1 MKDTPAWIL
10 HLRKLKEE
18 LAVQEDKWDH
28 REEERASIERKREEI
43 RMLEEEHER
52 EQSLER
58 RRKVQIIHED
68 QMIKEAAA
76 QLEEEKKSM
85 VDNSPDSMRHRNQS
99 ISPGAWDQ
107 EAGNLI
113 NLQNMRKNSEEN
125 SIADPTAEI
134 DQFSVWSE
142 EQMAQAL
149 SQRDAQNPQGEME
162 EEINGSQLQ
171 LMLQQS
177 HAQREAQGVL
187 DQELQQLNK
196 GGVAAINRQS
206 EQNRQKAEHDHH

>member
-43 RMLEEEHER
+43 RLLEEEHER

>member
-43 RMLEEEHER
+43 RLLEEEHER

-113 NLQNMRKNSEEN
+113 NLQNMRKSSEEN